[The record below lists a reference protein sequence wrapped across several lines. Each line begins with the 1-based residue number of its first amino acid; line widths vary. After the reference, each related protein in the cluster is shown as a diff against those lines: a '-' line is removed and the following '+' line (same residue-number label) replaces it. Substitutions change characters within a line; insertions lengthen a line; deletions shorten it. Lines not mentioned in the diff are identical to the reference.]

1 MKIDINLDYVHSD
14 LNEIYSVVCQMY
26 HIDIRNKNRTTEY
39 VDARAIFFALSKKLT
54 RHSHSV
60 IGSFLNR
67 DHATSIHGIK
77 TFNNLMATD
86 KDFRDAARF
95 ALFKSCDLLEKVEE
109 EPRDFIFLNWS
120 KITNKQQIKIKEKM
134 AEFLYSNKLLKKESY
149 A

>member
-1 MKIDINLDYVHSD
+1 MKTDINLNYAHSD
-14 LNEIYSVVCQMY
+14 LKEIYSVICEMKS
-26 HIDIRNKNRTTEY
+26 IDIRDRNKTTQY

-120 KITNKQQIKIKEKM
+120 KITNKQQMKIKQKM
-134 AEFLYSNKLLKKESY
+134 SSFLYSNELLKKESY
-149 A
+149 V